1 MAGKNVLQNIDS
13 TGTQFRPEYDERDLG
28 ECAHCVEREAP
39 WASESA
45 SVGAPCIVSVLVF
58 SGFIPGWWSV
68 LMMHIV
74 CSCFIQVRCT
84 ISAPRLRLGFL
95 PNQGDVGMSRRSSP
109 LRLFF
114 AFLSL
119 SWMDVCGV
127 VGLMRPNLVCKM
139 ACPDALRISFNYSFW
154 SACYNWWLI

>member
-119 SWMDVCGV
+119 SWWMCV
-127 VGLMRPNLVCKM
+127 VWLGWWDLIWCARWHALMLWGS
-139 ACPDALRISFNYSFW
+139 ALITRFDLLATIGD
-154 SACYNWWLI
+154 